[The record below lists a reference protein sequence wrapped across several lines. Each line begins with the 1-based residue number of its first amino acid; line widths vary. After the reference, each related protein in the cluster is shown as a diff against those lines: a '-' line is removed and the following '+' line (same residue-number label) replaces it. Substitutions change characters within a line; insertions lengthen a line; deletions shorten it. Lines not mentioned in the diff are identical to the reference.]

1 MKASI
6 RGYLLESLG
15 VSSALQKTTH
25 SYSIL
30 LYYTKSLEFG
40 YLTIIIPLLCHIHDA
55 VQTACSPSH
64 VTAVHAETYAGV
76 LAAFHMILS
85 VSQTIFVRWAL
96 QLILHINIME
106 KALCC

>member
-6 RGYLLESLG
+6 RGYLLESLR

-30 LYYTKSLEFG
+30 LYYTKSLEFE

-64 VTAVHAETYAGV
+64 VTAAHAETYAGV
-76 LAAFHMILS
+76 LAAFPHDF
-85 VSQTIFVRWAL
+85 VSFTNDFCQVGTTTDFT
-96 QLILHINIME
+96 H
-106 KALCC
+106 